1 MKPMNVQL
9 KKTSKICLLSKIK
22 QIGLIKLINEQTFI
36 LKVFKKNSSLIYIV
50 PIHNF
55 KKKNKNQYVV

>member
-36 LKVFKKNSSLIYIV
+36 LKVFKKNSSLIHIV